1 MNTTQLIGRL
11 TKDPETKYTGETQMA
26 ITNFTLA
33 IDRQYTK
40 GKEKETD
47 FIRCKAF
54 GKTAE
59 LIDKYAGKGGRLGV
73 TGRIQ
78 TGSYKDKEGRTV
90 YTTEVIVD
98 RPDFIDWRDESEE
111 RIQEEDPG
119 DSFAALDVDVPF

>member
-1 MNTTQLIGRL
+1 MNTAQLIGRL
-11 TKDPETKYTGETQMA
+11 TKDPETKYTGESQMA
-26 ITNFTLA
+26 ITTFTLA
-33 IDRQYTK
+33 IDRQYS
-40 GKEKETD
+40 KEKETD

-73 TGRIQ
+73 SGRIQ

-90 YTTEVIVD
+90 YTTDVIVD
-98 RPDFIDWRDESEE
+98 RPDFIDWRDESED
-111 RIQEEDPG
+111 RIQEENPG